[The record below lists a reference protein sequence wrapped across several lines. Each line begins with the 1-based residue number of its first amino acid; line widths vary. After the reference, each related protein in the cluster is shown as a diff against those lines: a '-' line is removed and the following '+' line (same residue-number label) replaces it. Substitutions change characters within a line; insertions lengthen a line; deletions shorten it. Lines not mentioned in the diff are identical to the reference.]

1 MPRGPWHEEVDLI
14 VVGASVGGLSAAI
27 VAADRGCRTIV
38 VERGKELGGG
48 ASNEAESIAAAG
60 TRFQQA
66 AGIVDGPARLAE
78 DILAATRHQ
87 LEPELATALAAQGA
101 PVVSWLA
108 DRCGAQVTL
117 LERHVP
123 AGHSVARLH
132 ALGERGGAS
141 LVAELTRAATRH
153 SHVSLRAGAHAER
166 LVRDDSGAVRGVTAR
181 AERRGAAQALGG
193 RVLLACG
200 GFAGDDALVAEY
212 CPGVA
217 ELPYHGAT
225 RATGEALR
233 LGREAGASVRRLG
246 SCLVTPFLATPSQMV
261 VSAPL
266 VDLGAALVNQPGRRF
281 ADETAA
287 DLSLATAIRRQPGRI
302 AYLLFDDR
310 IAAAARAADPFFAH
324 VVLPRTGRRG
334 ATLEDLAKQFE
345 VDAEG
350 LRATLDTFNASVE
363 RGGDPF
369 GRARFRGPL
378 EPPFHAIRVTG
389 ARWRTLGG
397 LAVDGSARVLGAE
410 GQPIAGL
417 YATGGAA
424 AGPCGEGTEGFLA
437 GTDTLAAL
445 GLARLAALDITGQA
459 VPPDAA

>member
-14 VVGASVGGLSAAI
+14 VVGASVGGLAAAI

-38 VERGKELGGG
+38 VERGKEVGGG
-48 ASNEAESIAAAG
+48 AANEPESIAAAG

-78 DILAATRHQ
+78 DIMAATRH
-87 LEPELATALAAQGA
+87 ELDREVVGALAAQGA
-101 PVVSWLA
+101 PVVAWLA
-108 DRCGAQVTL
+108 DRCGARVTV
-117 LERHVP
+117 LERNVP

-132 ALGERGGAS
+132 APGERGGAS
-141 LVAELTRAATRH
+141 LVTELARAAGRH
-153 SHVSLRAGAHAER
+153 SHVSVRTGAVVER
-166 LVRDDSGAVRGVTAR
+166 LVRDDSGAVRGIGMR

-200 GFAGDDALVAEY
+200 GFAGNDALVAEH
-212 CPGVA
+212 CAAVA
-217 ELPYHGAT
+217 ELPYHGAAQA
-225 RATGEALR
+225 RGEGLR
-233 LGREAGASVRRLG
+233 LGREAGADVRRLG
-246 SCLVTPFLATPSQMV
+246 SCLVTPLLATPSQLV

-266 VDLGAALVNQPGRRF
+266 VDLGAMLVNQAGRRF

-287 DLSLATAIRRQPGRI
+287 SLALATAIRAQPGRV
-302 AYLLFDDR
+302 AYLVFDER

-324 VVLPRTGRRG
+324 VVLPKTGRRG

-345 VDAEG
+345 LDADG
-350 LRATLDTFNASVE
+350 LRATIEAFNASVE

-369 GRARFRGPL
+369 GRARFRTPL
-378 EPPFHAIRVTG
+378 EPPFHAVRVTG

-397 LAVDGSARVLGAE
+397 VAVDASARVLDPE
-410 GQPIAGL
+410 GRPIAGL

-424 AGPCGEGTEGFLA
+424 AGVGGEGTEGLIA
-437 GTDTLAAL
+437 GTDALAAL
-445 GLARLAALDITGQA
+445 GFARLAALDVIAQS